1 MRLPCPAR
9 PGVCLDAA
17 VRPARSRR
25 AAACLLAAILALLL
39 GTGAA
44 QAQTSVKLV
53 GNTGQTTHSST
64 SFQNDGGQAFT
75 SGGNAAGYKL
85 TAVDLDLF
93 DPGGTPPN
101 YAVRIV
107 SDASNNPGTTV
118 LGTLTNPASL
128 STGSSNRFTA
138 DGAGIDLNPD
148 TQYWVVLDVGS
159 ANSSNFGWRV
169 TASIDEDAGAAA
181 GWRFDAA
188 RSRTAASTTWVG
200 ADRPYKLAVRGYA
213 KAEPTLSSAT
223 VNGTALT
230 VNFHASLN
238 TASTPAGSAFT
249 VTATAADGTAR
260 TIAGTSAAVTISGT
274 ITAATPTVYVTLAS
288 PVAEGE
294 TVTVGYAKPSTNPLR
309 FADGTDVPVF
319 SGQTARNVTS
329 PPSFSSATVDGTV
342 LSVTFDN
349 NLDAGSAPASSAFTV
364 TVLAAD
370 ATTRTIAG
378 TSAAVTIR
386 GASVSV
392 TLASAVA
399 EGETATVSYAKPAS
413 DPLKGP
419 AGADVADFS
428 DQPVRNVNVTPPP
441 VFVSATVDGATLT
454 VTFDRDLRWDVVP
467 GGTVFTVTA
476 TPEGG
481 TARTIQGTG
490 RPTIAGPA
498 MRETLASAVAAG
510 ETVTVSYTKPTGPG
524 ALPLRGFGAGSEVE
538 SFSGQPVENETA
550 AAPAFSSA
558 WVNGTDLRVTFD
570 EDLDTGSAP
579 TSSAFSVV
587 AQPQGGSARSINGT
601 TAAVTISGATASAT
615 LAVAVAAGEE
625 VRVSYFK
632 PSSNPLRD
640 SGGNEVSNF
649 SAQPVRNGTGDT
661 TAPEIESMVANGT
674 TVTFTFSE
682 AMDRSSVPTGTGG
695 FTSNVSRIGVSMGT
709 SPFTA
714 ADVLTASLTSA
725 ARHDEAISFD
735 YTGTVLQDLAG
746 NKLATFFHGQHA
758 KHAVVNNT
766 PPAFSSAEVNG
777 TTLTITFNGGLATDA
792 GSLPAAGDF
801 AVEVG
806 GSAWAL
812 AETNPVA
819 VSGSTVTLT
828 LAAAVL
834 DTDAVTVSYTPGA
847 NKLKDAD
854 KLLLPVPEF
863 SAQSVTNNTP
873 DDTTGPTFV
882 SAAMNGL
889 TLTVTFNEDLDETVS
904 VGSVV
909 FLATLDGNNADR
921 GNIPLSISGRT
932 ATAGFLT
939 AARRGQMVRM
949 WYVVPNDPTLRL
961 KDRSGNAAQAFSN
974 QPVTNNTPPAFSSA
988 EVNGTA
994 LTITFDGSLDTG
1006 SEPAPAAFTVK
1017 GAGADQTPTAV
1028 DVSGT
1033 KVSLTLGRRA
1043 LAGETVTVSYEVP
1056 EDNPLRDADRA
1067 ELLVPGFSDRAVTNA
1082 QAGQP
1087 TINLVRIV
1095 SWPTFDADNNG
1106 TDDTY
1111 LRHDEILVDVEFSE
1125 PIEVTGGGEVRL
1137 RLQVGN
1143 NRKVLGSTGGNTA
1156 LPRVLHGGRTLRFK
1170 HVVQPGDVAANG
1182 VFVHTNAQNR
1192 VILDPNA
1199 SDKVVSALT
1208 GARADLTT
1216 NNLNEDMRTTADPLH
1231 KVNGAKTGGN
1241 DVGPRVTDVFVNG
1254 AVMAVHFDKNLTA
1267 GSFADL
1273 KFEFQVAGIGG
1284 IGVDDPNKALNPTRV
1299 SRSTSQHSVLRLE
1312 LGTGARADESVTLT
1326 YTGTALKAPG
1336 SQGGRRAPMFRDR
1349 AVTNNTGG
1357 AAGPEPVRA
1366 EVVLTALRVAFDAA
1380 LDEVSVPAGGAF
1392 LVVAEDADGDVR
1404 GVAGTGTA
1412 AISGE
1417 TVTVELAEGLRADE
1431 TAYVNYTRPVANWL
1445 RGTGTG
1451 NPAVLS
1457 FEQFR
1462 VETVIEGIPPELLGG
1477 SVTQT
1482 GSSPAKSMM
1491 VLSFNEAL
1499 DESSAPAAADF
1510 AVTVSS
1516 VAVTISNVAFEGGNN
1531 VVLTL
1536 DRLAPSGTLFQV
1548 TYTPGTDPIRDVAGN
1563 NAATFTRTLT
1573 AESAGKPALQSVA
1586 VDGARLALAYDMPL
1600 DPASLPATDAFTLHH
1615 PLHHGERVAYTA
1627 NSITTVG
1634 VEDSTAVLRLA
1645 HPVFPCSPA
1654 FTVTYTKPATS
1665 PLQGIDG
1672 TAVDGFMHHEVV
1684 NERWRAEDRCA
1695 TGWAMKAEVGSIIL
1709 TARRPFATD
1718 SVPRS
1723 EWFTVAASGGP
1734 VTVTGAAFPAGEAN
1748 KLVLT
1753 LSRDIAAGETVTVS
1767 YTRPDGASGLWDV
1780 DGNQL
1785 ADIEDMSVENAA
1797 AEVPAAPGAPALTQ
1811 ASDTS
1816 VEATWTAPDANPPV
1830 AGYDIQYRRRGAP
1843 DWTDH
1848 THADTATSAT
1858 IGGLEAG
1865 RSYEARVRARNAVG
1879 AGEWS
1884 EPGAGHTGPAR
1895 FESAATPEHGRGVRL
1910 TFTKDILIS
1919 GLHTDYTVLVDGVPR
1934 QTNPAFWE
1942 KNTVG
1947 LRLVEPVRWGDTV
1960 TVAYTKPSSGA
1971 VLRDADEL
1979 AIESFGPEPV
1989 ANTVPRPTNS
1999 AATGAPTIS
2008 GTAQVGETLTAAT
2021 AAIEDADGL
2030 TGAVFAYQWLS
2041 DDADIS
2047 EATDSS
2053 YTLADSDEGMRVRVR
2068 VTFTDDAG
2076 HEETLVSAATDP
2088 VAPPP
2093 LTAAFHGVP
2102 ASHGGRG
2109 AEFSFELR
2117 FSENFGGR
2125 LPYRKLRDEA
2135 LTATNARVTGASRV
2149 ARGQNQRWT
2158 ITVRTNSSDSV
2169 TVTLAATTDC
2179 GAAGAICTPDGRPLS
2194 NSPTATIQGPSAG
2207 DAVGGDAG
2215 RDSLVLE
2222 GEALEIVNGLT
2233 PDEGADALFGGRPL
2247 SEARRTALDRLG
2259 NRNGRYDLGDL
2270 LSWIERCRRGA
2281 TRCGGTPAGPGPAT
2295 GAALVGTALVGA
2307 AAAGAR
2313 GNSQRRRRLE
2323 RARRRRRARVGW
2335 ALAMLFAAATIW
2347 SCTGDLMGPPTAE
2360 RTPGPPIV
2368 AATAPQG
2375 PGLLTVE
2382 FAPPSG
2388 HRDAGVLLE
2397 LEGPGIETV
2406 RAPGLELYQSE
2417 MSGPR
2422 QIIVGGP
2429 LRAGTLV
2436 RFRVPDRSQLSL
2448 YRVHVLEVAGEDYR
2462 LRDAGQY
2469 QAVITH

>member
-1 MRLPCPAR
+1 MRAPRLRLPCPAR

-200 ADRPYKLAVRGYA
+200 ADRPYKMAILGYA
-213 KAEPTLSSAT
+213 KAEPTLSGAT

-230 VNFHASLN
+230 VNFHESLN
-238 TASTPAGSAFT
+238 TASAPAGSAFT

-260 TIAGTSAAVTISGT
+260 TIAGTSAPVTISGT
-274 ITAATPTVYVTLAS
+274 ITGVTPTVYVTLAS
-288 PVAEGE
+288 AVAEGE
-294 TVTVGYAKPSTNPLR
+294 TVTVGYAKPSTRPLR

-319 SGQTARNVTS
+319 SGQPARNVTVN
-329 PPSFSSATVDGTV
+329 PSFSSATVDGTA

-364 TVLAAD
+364 S
-370 ATTRTIAG
+370 ATPAGGTARTING
-378 TSAAVTIR
+378 TSAAVTIS
-386 GASVSV
+386 GATVRA

-399 EGETATVSYAKPAS
+399 EGETVTVSYAKPSS
-413 DPLKGP
+413 DPLRGP
-419 AGADVADFS
+419 AGADVQDFS
-428 DQPVRNVNVTPPP
+428 AQQVRNVTDDPSTPTAGALVSNTGQARQGFQVWHDVAQAFTTGSAGYRLTSVDLPIG
-441 VFVSATVDGATLT
+441 VGSATTLT
-454 VTFDRDLRWDVVP
+454 YTVSIHEDSGGRPGTSLGTLTNPSSLAGGTDTFTAPGTGIDLDPSTTYWAVHDVVSVGDASQVWVHKTSSTAEDGGGAEGWSIADRHLFRDNTVTSWAGRIPQTNVVVMAVRGHAGPAFSSAWVNGTDLRVTFDRDLDSGSAP
-467 GGTVFTVTA
+467 ASSAFTVTA
-476 TPEGG
+476 TPSSGS
-481 TARTIQGTG
+481 ARTINGTSAAV
-490 RPTIAGPA
+490 TIGGATA
-498 MRETLASAVAAG
+498 SVTLASAVAAG
-510 ETVTVSYTKPTGPG
+510 ETVTVSYTKP
-524 ALPLRGFGAGSEVE
+524 A
-538 SFSGQPVENETA
+538 
-550 AAPAFSSA
+550 
-558 WVNGTDLRVTFD
+558 
-570 EDLDTGSAP
+570 
-579 TSSAFSVV
+579 
-587 AQPQGGSARSINGT
+587 
-601 TAAVTISGATASAT
+601 
-615 LAVAVAAGEE
+615 
-625 VRVSYFK
+625 
-632 PSSNPLRD
+632 SNPLQD
-640 SGGNEVSNF
+640 
-649 SAQPVRNGTGDT
+649 AD
-661 TAPEIESMVANGT
+661 ANGI
-674 TVTFTFSE
+674 
-682 AMDRSSVPTGTGG
+682 DVPNLSGQ
-695 FTSNVSRIGVSMGT
+695 
-709 SPFTA
+709 
-714 ADVLTASLTSA
+714 
-725 ARHDEAISFD
+725 
-735 YTGTVLQDLAG
+735 TVL
-746 NKLATFFHGQHA
+746 
-758 KHAVVNNT
+758 
-766 PPAFSSAEVNG
+766 NG
-777 TTLTITFNGGLATDA
+777 
-792 GSLPAAGDF
+792 
-801 AVEVG
+801 
-806 GSAWAL
+806 
-812 AETNPVA
+812 
-819 VSGSTVTLT
+819 
-828 LAAAVL
+828 
-834 DTDAVTVSYTPGA
+834 
-847 NKLKDAD
+847 AD
-854 KLLLPVPEF
+854 D
-863 SAQSVTNNTP
+863 N
-873 DDTTGPTFV
+873 TGPTFV
-882 SAAMNGL
+882 SAAINGQ
-889 TLTVTFNEDLDETVS
+889 TLTVTFNEDLDETVV
-904 VGSVV
+904 VGVQV
-909 FLATLDGNNADR
+909 FAVTIDGNNAQR
-921 GNIPLSISGRT
+921 GTATLSISGRT
-932 ATAGFLT
+932 VTASLVT
-939 AARRGQMVRM
+939 AARHGQAVRM
-949 WYVVPNDPTLRL
+949 WYVRPTDPTLRL
-961 KDRSGNAAQAFSN
+961 KDRSGNVVPAFNN

-994 LTITFDGSLDTG
+994 LTITFNGGLDED
-1006 SEPAPAAFTVK
+1006 SEPAPSAFTVN
-1017 GAGADQTPTAV
+1017 GAGSDQTPVEVAV
-1028 DVSGT
+1028 LGT
-1033 KVSLTLGRRA
+1033 KVTLTLGRRA
-1043 LAGETVTVSYEVP
+1043 LAGETVTVTYEAP
-1056 EDNPLRDADRA
+1056 EDNPLRAASRT
-1067 ELLVPGFSDRAVTNA
+1067 ELLVPTFSDRPVTNA
-1082 QAGQP
+1082 LAGQP
-1087 TINLVRIV
+1087 TIDLVRIV

-1106 TDDTY
+1106 SDDTY

-1137 RLQVGN
+1137 RLQVGS
-1143 NRKVLGSTGGNTA
+1143 NRRVLGSTSANTA

-1170 HVVQPGDVAANG
+1170 HVVQPGDATADG

-1192 VILDPNA
+1192 VILDPNP
-1199 SDKVVSALT
+1199 DQKVVSALT
-1208 GARADLTT
+1208 GAAADLTT
-1216 NNLNEDMRTTADPLH
+1216 NNLTEDMRTTADPLH

-1284 IGVDDPNKALNPTRV
+1284 IGVDDPNNALNPTRV

-1312 LGTGARADESVTLT
+1312 LGAAARADESVTLT
-1326 YTGTALKAPG
+1326 YTGTALKAPS

-1357 AAGPEPVRA
+1357 AAGPEPRRA
-1366 EVVLTALRVAFDAA
+1366 EVVLTALRVAFDGA
-1380 LDEVSVPAGGAF
+1380 LDEASAPAGGAF
-1392 LVVAEDADGDVR
+1392 LVVATDADGDVR

-1417 TVTVELAEGLRADE
+1417 LVTVELAEGLRADE
-1431 TAYVNYTRPVANWL
+1431 SAYVNYTRPVANWL

-1462 VETVIEGIPPELLGG
+1462 VETVVEGIPPELLAG

-1510 AVTVSS
+1510 AVTVSN

-1536 DRLAPSGTLFQV
+1536 DRLAPSGTQFQV

-1563 NAATFTRTLT
+1563 DAAAFDLTLT

-1627 NSITTVG
+1627 NSIITVG

-1645 HPVFPCSPA
+1645 HPVFPCTPA

-1718 SVPRS
+1718 SVPQR

-1767 YTRPDGASGLWDV
+1767 YTRPQGTSGLWDV

-1830 AGYDIQYRRRGAP
+1830 TGYDVQYRRRGAA

-1848 THADTATSAT
+1848 PHAGSGTSTT

-1865 RSYEARVRARNAVG
+1865 RSYEARVRGRNAAG

-1989 ANTVPRPTNS
+1989 TNTVPQPTNS
-1999 AATGAPTIS
+1999 AAMGAPTIS

-2021 AAIEDADGL
+2021 ADIEDADGL

-2076 HEETLVSAATDP
+2076 HQETLVSVPTDP

-2109 AEFSFELR
+2109 AEFTLELR

-2149 ARGQNQRWT
+2149 AQGQNQRWT

-2169 TVTLAATTDC
+2169 TVTLRATTDC
-2179 GAAGAICTPDGRPLS
+2179 SAAGAICTPDGRPLS

-2215 RDSLVLE
+2215 RDSLALE
-2222 GEALEIVNGLT
+2222 GEALEIADGLS
-2233 PDEGADALFGGRPL
+2233 PDEGAAALFGERPL

-2281 TRCGGTPAGPGPAT
+2281 TRCGGTPAGPGPAS
-2295 GAALVGTALVGA
+2295 GAALVGA
-2307 AAAGAR
+2307 AAAGR
-2313 GNSQRRRRLE
+2313 WGNSGPRTRRDT
-2323 RARRRRRARVGW
+2323 RRRRRQGSAGW

-2347 SCTGDLMGPPTAE
+2347 SCTSDPMGPPTAE

-2375 PGLLTVE
+2375 PGFLTVE

-2388 HRDAGVLLE
+2388 HRDIGVLLE
-2397 LEGPGIETV
+2397 LEGSGIETV
-2406 RAPGLELYQSE
+2406 HAPGLELYQSE
-2417 MSGPR
+2417 TSGPR
-2422 QIIVGGP
+2422 QVIVAGP
-2429 LRAGTLV
+2429 LRAGALLQ
-2436 RFRVPDRSQLSL
+2436 FHVPDRDQLSM
-2448 YRVHVLEVAGEDYR
+2448 YRVRVLEVVDEDYG
-2462 LRDAGQY
+2462 LRDATEY
-2469 QAVITH
+2469 RAAITP